1 MKNKRGSLIHTY
13 HAGVAEETSIIEAII
28 LESLAFWVKKNEA
41 NRRNYYDGRYW
52 TYNSVKAYA
61 ELFPEMSEKQIG
73 AALKKLESRG
83 LIVTGNYNKLAFDH
97 TKWYA
102 LTEEAYELLDLT
114 PPPSP
119 AENAQVDSISQFGEI
134 ESPTVG
140 NRIPVAGDT
149 LPNLRKSVPP
159 TEESNTSRVTS
170 KVTTEEYPD
179 KYPDACY
186 AREGTGT
193 VGVESSPSS
202 APVPD
207 HSVDAKNTDVTKT
220 ASTKPRSNAIP
231 SIEDVE
237 RYVEAEGLA
246 VDPREFYEACERRG
260 WKNPD
265 GQPINSWK
273 GYLRGWAR
281 NGGKA
286 YGFVSKTTA
295 ATDDFSPYHHTK
307 IPEHPTVEFVMEY
320 YHAPTPEFAQ
330 EMIDEGLV

>member
-1 MKNKRGSLIHTY
+1 MKNKRGTLIHAY

-28 LESLAFWVKKNEA
+28 LENLAFWVKKNEA

-119 AENAQVDSISQFGEI
+119 AENEQVDSISQSGEI
-134 ESPTVG
+134 ESPSRG
-140 NRIPVAGDT
+140 NRIPVEGDT
-149 LPNLRKSVPP
+149 LPNLRKSVPL

-186 AREGTGT
+186 AREGEN
-193 VGVESSPSS
+193 VIEPSPSY

-207 HSVDAKNTDVTKT
+207 SSADAENTDVRKT
-220 ASTKPRSNAIP
+220 APTKPRSNAVP
-231 SIEDVE
+231 SIEEVE

-281 NGGKA
+281 NGGRA
-286 YGFVSKTTA
+286 YGPASKAPA
-295 ATDDFSPYHHTK
+295 ADDSSPYHHTK
-307 IPEHPTVEFVMEY
+307 IPEHPSVEFVMEY

-330 EMIDEGLV
+330 RMIDEGIV